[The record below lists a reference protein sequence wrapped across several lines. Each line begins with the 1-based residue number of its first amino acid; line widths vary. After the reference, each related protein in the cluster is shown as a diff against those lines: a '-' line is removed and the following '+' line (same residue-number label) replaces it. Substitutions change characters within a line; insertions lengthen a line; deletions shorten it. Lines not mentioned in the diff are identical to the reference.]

1 MECLRAELE
10 CKIICTN
17 CSNYMKKPTYVRLIC
32 SNQQCK
38 HNLRGEIQPGNT
50 SAGKDP
56 KGGWGGCGGYQTK
69 HKTTISYFCEKKN
82 NPCFIWVCVDWGVLC
97 KMYLVNL
104 LHPIGLCN
112 WAGCHTPS
120 SAQHFQRDVASWSEA
135 GGTFHKGVRVT
146 WQWSSNIWSGAV
158 TQRDKLAFVAMGDVL
173 GSSELLCKWGLDN
186 RTVFWSGLN
195 GWCGTSNMGDC

>member
-1 MECLRAELE
+1 MECLWAHLRAELE

-82 NPCFIWVCVDWGVLC
+82 PCFIWVCVDWGVLC

-104 LHPIGLCN
+104 LRPLACAIELG
-112 WAGCHTPS
+112 ATPHLAHS
-120 SAQHFQRDVASWSEA
+120 TSKEMWPLGRKLE
-135 GGTFHKGVRVT
+135 VR
-146 WQWSSNIWSGAV
+146 SI
-158 TQRDKLAFVAMGDVL
+158 K
-173 GSSELLCKWGLDN
+173 EWGWHD
-186 RTVFWSGLN
+186 SGLQISEV
-195 GWCGTSNMGDC
+195 GQ